1 MRLKDIMTERVER
14 ISVTESPARARELMR
29 AKRIHH
35 LVVVE
40 DHQIAGLLTAE
51 SLHDAEANGAE
62 TIEPLMIRR
71 IVTAPPDLTVRK
83 AANLLRGSSVGAV
96 PVVQRGRLIGIVT
109 VSDLLELIGRGGER
123 PIEKGKRWTLR
134 HRGIRPSASRPP
146 APRRG
151 A

>member
-1 MRLKDIMTERVER
+1 MRL
-14 ISVTESPARARELMR
+14 
-29 AKRIHH
+29 KRIHH

-40 DHQIAGLLTAE
+40 DRRIAGLLTAE
-51 SLHDAEANGAE
+51 SLQDAEAGAAE
-62 TIEPLMIRR
+62 TIEPLMTRGV
-71 IVTAPPDLTVRK
+71 VTAPPDLPVRK

-96 PVVQRGRLIGIVT
+96 PVVERGRLVGIVT
-109 VSDLLELIGRGGER
+109 VSDLLDLIGRGTER

-151 A
+151 T